1 MSDFAYPMVIT
12 YAGYEK
18 LQRHKGLFDIT
29 HFGVSDQKGELDPRR
44 TTPKPLRYKGEV
56 ELGEIQDE
64 HTVKYYAKIPAGL
77 EPFEVREVYLFLDDG
92 TLFAIGH
99 PRVEIKKPDG
109 TTELKD
115 HFLYT
120 GITEKPLEI
129 GVAMANITKLLALKH
144 VPMDEFEQST
154 VIFHAVSVLGDEI
167 LSLSKT
173 LTLLEGDYRQ
183 LKAKVNR
190 LLNQHSERLS
200 EQEKLTF
207 ELQLLLLQAIST
219 LGDAINNLAKDIS
232 ALKAQIFKE
241 V

>member
-1 MSDFAYPMVIT
+1 MPNSYPMIIT
-12 YAGYEK
+12 YAGYAK
-18 LQRHKGLFDIT
+18 LQRHKGLHDIT

-44 TTPKPLRYKGEV
+44 TTPKPLKYKGEV
-56 ELGEIQDE
+56 QISEIQDE
-64 HTVKYYAKIPAGL
+64 HTVKYLGVIPAGL

-99 PRVEIKKPDG
+99 PRVEIKRPDG
-109 TTELKD
+109 SITLAD
-115 HFLYT
+115 YFFYT
-120 GITEKPLEI
+120 GITEKPIEL
-129 GVAMANITKLLALKH
+129 GVALANITKLLALKH
-144 VPMDEFEQST
+144 VPMDEFEQSLMT
-154 VIFHAVSVLGDEI
+154 LQSVAVLGDEI

-190 LLNQHSERLS
+190 LLKEHQDRLS

-207 ELQLLLLQAIST
+207 ELQLLLLEAISV
-219 LGDAINNLAKDIS
+219 LGDEINNLAKDIQ